1 MSVETGTFLDVLL
14 RVGLVALLTFGAYW
28 LTRVLLA
35 HFVLR
40 LLRRSRPSWAVPVE
54 RSKLPRL
61 TALLVAVITMGIA
74 ATLVTTAYPQLT
86 ALVQLLDTVAGI
98 GIVVWMLVTIVSIGL
113 VIYEQLPLAK
123 DVPLRGFVQLLQGGI
138 YLVGGLMIV
147 ATFLGVPLVYS
158 FTALAAIFAALG
170 FVFQDPIMGFF
181 AGIQL
186 AANKMVAIGD
196 WIEAPQ
202 YGANGAVKEILM
214 STVKVQNW
222 DNTVTTVPTRSLI
235 TDSFKNWRQ
244 MFASGVRRMQ
254 RMVLLDVYA
263 VQPLTPELLAKLP
276 TMADVWQRIGAGELP
291 AGEILV
297 GEAAEHPTNLG
308 VYRVYLTDYLHRHPR
323 VNAELPHMAHQLQT
337 EEDGLPLELYAFLLD
352 TKMPNYTTAISSIIE
367 HVYATLPQFG
377 LRAFQ
382 RPMSVDCSDSPH
394 AGA

>member
-1 MSVETGTFLDVLL
+1 
-14 RVGLVALLTFGAYW
+14 
-28 LTRVLLA
+28 
-35 HFVLR
+35 
-40 LLRRSRPSWAVPVE
+40 
-54 RSKLPRL
+54 
-61 TALLVAVITMGIA
+61 MGIA
-74 ATLVTTAYPQLT
+74 ATLLTTAYPQLT

-382 RPMSVDCSDSPH
+382 RPMSVDCSDAPH